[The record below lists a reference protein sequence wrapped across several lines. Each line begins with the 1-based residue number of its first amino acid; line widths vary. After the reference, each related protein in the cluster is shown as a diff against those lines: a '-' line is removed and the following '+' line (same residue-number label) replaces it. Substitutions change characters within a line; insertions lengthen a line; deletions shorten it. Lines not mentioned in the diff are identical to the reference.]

1 MFKSTLNELILIL
14 IMLLVSSS
22 SSSSS
27 NFICHYNK
35 HTDATHRQQ
44 NYLHS
49 IIMARRYRK
58 TFRLSSQDTSWLGC
72 IVIVFVS
79 EGD

>member
-1 MFKSTLNELILIL
+1 MCSNPYRSRAMVLDGC
-14 IMLLVSSS
+14 SSS

-58 TFRLSSQDTSWLGC
+58 TFRLSSQDISWLGC